1 MAIFTV
7 LSRPAFYGPSA
18 AGLGFCV
25 ADLTDQSTMCE
36 ALFMRTQA
44 ETDNLDLSLLRTFL
58 ALIEHG
64 SMGKTAVA
72 VHKTQP
78 AISHQILRLET
89 IVGQKLLTRGRNG
102 IQLTSSGQLLATY
115 AARAV
120 ELNEEMLL
128 KLRGKA
134 ASPGTVLETSANMAL
149 VGLASAMRRF
159 QALGS
164 GLELKVLVTVP
175 GMPEASMS
183 AAKFDW
189 AGGDSGIQV

>member
-1 MAIFTV
+1 
-7 LSRPAFYGPSA
+7 
-18 AGLGFCV
+18 
-25 ADLTDQSTMCE
+25 LTDQSIMCE
-36 ALFMRTQA
+36 VGFMRTQA
-44 ETDNLDLSLLRTFL
+44 EPDNLDLSLLRTFL
-58 ALIEHG
+58 ALIEHR

-102 IQLTSSGQLLATY
+102 IQLTPSGQLLATY

-128 KLRGKA
+128 RLRGQA
-134 ASPGTVLETSANMAL
+134 VGPGTALGTSANMAL

-175 GMPEASMS
+175 GMSDASMS
-183 AAKFDW
+183 AAKLDW
-189 AGGDSGIQV
+189 DGGDSAIQV

>member
-1 MAIFTV
+1 
-7 LSRPAFYGPSA
+7 
-18 AGLGFCV
+18 
-25 ADLTDQSTMCE
+25 
-36 ALFMRTQA
+36 MRTRA

-58 ALIEHG
+58 ALVEHG

-102 IQLTSSGQLLATY
+102 IQLTPCGQILATY

-128 KLRGKA
+128 RLRGKA
-134 ASPGTVLETSANMAL
+134 TDPGTTLGTSANMAL

-175 GMPEASMS
+175 RMPEASIS
-183 AAKFDW
+183 AAKLEW
-189 AGGDSGIQV
+189 AGGDSAIPV

>member
-1 MAIFTV
+1 M
-7 LSRPAFYGPSA
+7 GE
-18 AGLGFCV
+18 GGG
-25 ADLTDQSTMCE
+25 
-36 ALFMRTQA
+36 MRTQA

-102 IQLTSSGQLLATY
+102 VQLTPCGQILATY

-128 KLRGKA
+128 RLRGQET
-134 ASPGTVLETSANMAL
+134 SPGTVLGTSANMAL

-164 GLELKVLVTVP
+164 GLELKVQVTVP
-175 GMPEASMS
+175 GVPDAAMS
-183 AAKFDW
+183 AAKLDW
-189 AGGDSGIQV
+189 AGGDFMIQV